1 MFWIIWDGLAPKVQ
15 EIAIEIGEKYNGHS
29 RYDDRTKL
37 IRNMLYVDTPWQKV
51 DYERQD
57 IKYGVESIN
66 EFTKKAGM
74 NPDVFEAMSSLMY
87 HFPKLFFDKGLV
99 ILSSFHQVRI
109 KMNLTFG
116 LNSVFYLEKSIHRY
130 LMVENTAPLH
140 REEHQACLILLNELV
155 EIASSE
161 AYYLREHLIHSRRII
176 N

>member
-66 EFTKKAGM
+66 EFTKKQ
-74 NPDVFEAMSSLMY
+74 E
-87 HFPKLFFDKGLV
+87 
-99 ILSSFHQVRI
+99 
-109 KMNLTFG
+109 
-116 LNSVFYLEKSIHRY
+116 
-130 LMVENTAPLH
+130 
-140 REEHQACLILLNELV
+140 
-155 EIASSE
+155 
-161 AYYLREHLIHSRRII
+161 
-176 N
+176 